1 MTSWWG
7 RLKITYTILHALC
20 AVIRQ
25 TWLEYIIIMNHSM
38 HVLKETFQ
46 ATAAHRGVRVSTVTL
61 Y

>member
-46 ATAAHRGVRVSTVTL
+46 ATAAHHGARVSTVTL